1 MSIFKT
7 HPELTLDDG
16 NVEGLYRIQTVSGR
30 VIFAGHFDDRQDAE
44 RFVSC
49 WNACRKIA
57 FPAAHIEASEEYGKR
72 TEQLRKDAWATA
84 VSLQT
89 EVDQLRA
96 SMPENAE

>member
-1 MSIFKT
+1 MTIFKP
-7 HPELTLDDG
+7 HPEIMIEDG
-16 NVEGLYRIQTVSGR
+16 NVEGLYRIQTMSGR
-30 VIFAGHFDDRQDAE
+30 VIFTGHFADLQDAE

-84 VSLQT
+84 VALQA

-96 SMPENAE
+96 SIPENAA